1 MKTITREWLSRA
13 AEDLA
18 AAQALLLR
26 ADLTNVVA
34 FHAQQTVEKTLKAV
48 IEEYDLGMI
57 RTHSLTRL
65 YELVRPHHPVIA
77 DMDMLDRLESVYVEA
92 RYPGDL
98 GLLPTGRPTLEETT
112 EFYNFARDVF
122 ERLSANLEDTEAD
135 TNPEPTREE

>member
-65 YELVRPHHPVIA
+65 YELVRPHHPVNVIK
-77 DMDMLDRLESVYVEA
+77 LRIWFSQ
-92 RYPGDL
+92 
-98 GLLPTGRPTLEETT
+98 TRP
-112 EFYNFARDVF
+112 FY
-122 ERLSANLEDTEAD
+122 SK
-135 TNPEPTREE
+135 TRPFYRIN